1 MNDRNR
7 GLPKVTPMP
16 TPPRPPEPPRRNNS
30 EAVYAEEAL
39 RVAQRHL
46 DQVDE
51 INRLGIELDDWRR
64 RALMAEAEIKRL
76 EKRAADLEGALERQQ
91 DKLMTERDGYRNRL
105 NNLVSQFHSAGAIIL
120 KCLDAAN
127 TETSGGQ
134 VNLGTLAQELE
145 RAEKEPEP
153 EPEPMPAVVARGPAV
168 PALEPDALLREPV
181 ARWSERKGP

>member
-91 DKLMTERDGYRNRL
+91 DKLMTERDGYRERL
-105 NNLVSQFHSAGAIIL
+105 LAYDSPEGGATAG
-120 KCLDAAN
+120 
-127 TETSGGQ
+127 GGATAEGGWRRRASRRRRCGSRRMGVRCRAGRESWPARQ
-134 VNLGTLAQELE
+134 VGVGVLA
-145 RAEKEPEP
+145 
-153 EPEPMPAVVARGPAV
+153 VC
-168 PALEPDALLREPV
+168 
-181 ARWSERKGP
+181 